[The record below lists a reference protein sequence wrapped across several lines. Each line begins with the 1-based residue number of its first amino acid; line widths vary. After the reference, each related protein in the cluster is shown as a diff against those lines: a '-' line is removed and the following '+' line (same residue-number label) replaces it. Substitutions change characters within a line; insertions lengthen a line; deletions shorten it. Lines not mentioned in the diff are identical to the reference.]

1 MKKLIAIFVL
11 MIVSASFVNAQMS
24 QDDVSMIQ
32 SMYGM
37 NKRDLVKKYMQLTPK
52 QDSVFWPIYD
62 AYENERKSIGEQR
75 IRGIEDYAKNYATL
89 TDAKA
94 DELVKKS
101 FELEASMT
109 KLQQKY
115 YEKLKKPISP
125 LKAAQFIQLENFL
138 NNAVRAKIQSE
149 IPFIGEIER
158 K

>member
-1 MKKLIAIFVL
+1 MKKVFVMFL
-11 MIVSASFVNAQMS
+11 FMFGSAAYVSAQMS
-24 QDDVSMIQ
+24 QDDVALVQ

-37 NKRDLVKKYMQLTPK
+37 NKRDLVKKYMALTPK
-52 QDSVFWPIYD
+52 QDSLFWPIYD
-62 AYENERKSIGEQR
+62 AYEKERKAIGEQR
-75 IRGIEDYAKNYATL
+75 LRGIEDYAKNYATL
-89 TDAKA
+89 TDEKA

-101 FELEASMT
+101 FELETSMT

-115 YEKLKKPISP
+115 YSKLKKPLTP

-138 NNAVRAKIQSE
+138 NNVVRAEIQSE

>member
-62 AYENERKSIGEQR
+62 AYESERKSIGEQR

-109 KLQQKY
+109 KLQLKY

-149 IPFIGEIER
+149 IPFIGEMER